1 MKILI
6 FGTTLL
12 CLLVLASDLSAQSVQ
27 KKGYVV
33 LNNGDTLHGWIDYHN
48 WEKNPSSVSFKNDS
62 LSGAVTRYS
71 KYDLQAI
78 EITGFDRYIKTIV
91 EKDDRPVEMG
101 ELLPLEMN
109 VASIDTAMLRVLVKG
124 SQFDLY
130 ELNDRKPHFFIK
142 KAGEDIKE
150 LTYIV
155 SISNENMSVR
165 TQKIFINQLK
175 GYLSNMAVSDELSKK
190 IDRADYKEKYLT
202 PIVNEMNK
210 ISGSVEYT
218 TGEQQKKI
226 LASFFAG
233 GGLGYSNLKFK
244 GSNVAFANKQFSG
257 GLFPLITVGVEASSP
272 RNLQALALR
281 LEASVSQ
288 ASYSA
293 KSAKNSSGVISSY
306 AVAQTNISPTFSLLL
321 SFIRK
326 ENWRVY
332 AGIGAAWNISVYQ
345 KNIYKEEAI
354 AAGTTKEIKDYLSF
368 PQNWT
373 TPVFKLGIKL
383 NKKMSVEADG
393 RFIGSITNYLSW
405 SLTPQTFTGQFRYYF

>member
-1 MKILI
+1 MKVLI

-12 CLLVLASDLSAQSVQ
+12 CLIVMASDLSAQSVQ

-62 LSGAVTRYS
+62 LTGTATRYS

-78 EITGFDRYIKTIV
+78 EITGFDRYIKAIV
-91 EKDDRPVEMG
+91 EKDDRPVEIG

-109 VASIDTAMLRVLVKG
+109 AASTDTVMLRVLVKG

-130 ELNDRKPHFFIK
+130 ELNDRKSHFFIK
-142 KAGEDIKE
+142 RAGENIKE

-155 SISNENMSVR
+155 SISSENMSVR

-218 TGEQQKKI
+218 TAEQRKKI
-226 LASFFAG
+226 LTSFFAG
-233 GGLGYSNLKFK
+233 GGVGYSNLKLK
-244 GSNVAFANKQFSG
+244 GSNTAFDNKQFSG
-257 GLFPLITVGVEASSP
+257 GIVPLIVAGVEVSSP
-272 RNLQALALR
+272 RNLQAIALR
-281 LEASVSQ
+281 LDATVSR
-288 ASYSA
+288 ASYNA
-293 KSAKNSSGVISSY
+293 DGKKNSSGVITSY
-306 AVAQTNISPTFSLLL
+306 SVVQTNITPTFSLLL

-326 ENWRVY
+326 ENWRMY
-332 AGIGAAWNISVYQ
+332 AGVGAAWNISMYQ
-345 KNIYKEEAI
+345 KNVYKEVAV
-354 AAGTTKEIKDYLSF
+354 AAGTTKERKDYISY
-368 PQNWT
+368 PGSWT
-373 TPVFKLGIKL
+373 NTVLKLGIKF
-383 NKKMSVEADG
+383 NNKMSVEVDG
-393 RFIGSITNYLSW
+393 RFIGSMTNFISW